1 MRAAIQTK
9 YLKPTSTKGGRLKA
23 TCDAHE
29 FTDSYDHALSV
40 EANHEKAA
48 WLLAVRMGWR
58 KVPGAALCGGFLPDN
73 GFVFLLVTKEEHAE
87 KSLLPG
93 V

>member
-1 MRAAIQTK
+1 MRAAIVTK
-9 YLKPTSTKGGRLKA
+9 YLKPTGTKGGRVKA
-23 TCDAHE
+23 TCDAQE

-48 WLLAVRMGWR
+48 WLLCVRMGWR
-58 KVPGAALCGGFLPDN
+58 KIPGAALVGGFTPD
-73 GFVFLLVTKEEHAE
+73 GYAFVLVTKEEHAE